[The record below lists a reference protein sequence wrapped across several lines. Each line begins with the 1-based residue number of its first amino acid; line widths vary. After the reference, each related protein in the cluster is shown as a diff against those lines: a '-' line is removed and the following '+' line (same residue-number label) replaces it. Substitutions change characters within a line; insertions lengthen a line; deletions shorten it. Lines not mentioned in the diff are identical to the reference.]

1 METSDQADMAA
12 SHVSNLTAAPLAPL
26 ICTNCKLPQTE
37 SAAATLSWLCP
48 CPSSCSC
55 IPGHTPSSYAHT
67 NKIKTAA
74 SVTLAKS
81 YLRFGIT
88 ARRIGEGAR
97 DDGEEEGVKFDHKLP
112 PGSGKSKLF
121 VCH

>member
-1 METSDQADMAA
+1 VETSDQADIAA

-67 NKIKTAA
+67 NKDQNSQVSRSGENI
-74 SVTLAKS
+74 SVLWNKNAVLERGRGTMERKRA
-81 YLRFGIT
+81 
-88 ARRIGEGAR
+88 
-97 DDGEEEGVKFDHKLP
+97 
-112 PGSGKSKLF
+112 
-121 VCH
+121 